1 MCHAIC
7 TYKIPAMKRSPG
19 RSAIYTIH
27 IQAHA
32 HTIIYRALMECFAE
46 ALQEKRTE
54 MKYVTKQKARVKLQN
69 YKRIKRNNVRKKAK
83 TP

>member
-1 MCHAIC
+1 
-7 TYKIPAMKRSPG
+7 
-19 RSAIYTIH
+19 
-27 IQAHA
+27 
-32 HTIIYRALMECFAE
+32 MECFAE